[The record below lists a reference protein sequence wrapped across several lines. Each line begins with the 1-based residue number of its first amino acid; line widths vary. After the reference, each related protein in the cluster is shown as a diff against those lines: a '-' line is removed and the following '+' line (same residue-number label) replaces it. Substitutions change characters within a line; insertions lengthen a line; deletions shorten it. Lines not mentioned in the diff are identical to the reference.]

1 MRTEGAL
8 KKNGALSRSPVL
20 SPHLQEGTTSGS
32 QDHLGQDR
40 LCRLRPQRGKK
51 KNDFRALG
59 LKIDQCCKFKHR
71 RFLGNRLNQPLQ
83 VKTRYG
89 VSRAADEE
97 FSVKNG
103 VSATFMCQRPARE
116 MCGLANALLAHTAVG
131 FLGISHEVLASPL

>member
-1 MRTEGAL
+1 M
-8 KKNGALSRSPVL
+8 LSL
-20 SPHLQEGTTSGS
+20 HLQEGTTSGS

-40 LCRLRPQRGKK
+40 LCRLRPQREKK
-51 KNDFRALG
+51 KNNDFRALG
-59 LKIDQCCKFKHR
+59 LKIDQCWKFKHR
-71 RFLGNRLNQPLQ
+71 RFLGSRLNQPLQ

-116 MCGLANALLAHTAVG
+116 MCGLANALLAHTAIG